1 MTKTLTIDAAFS
13 QLDRLHRA
21 YERAKNRADKMP
33 RETERERLDRS
44 CAFIRARMKY
54 ENKILRLSA
63 QLARA
68 TR

>member
-1 MTKTLTIDAAFS
+1 MTQTLTIDAAFS
-13 QLDRLHRA
+13 KLDSLHRA
-21 YERAKNRADKMP
+21 YERAKARANKMP
-33 RETERERLDRS
+33 GETERQRLDRS